1 MTLIAYI
8 FRKLESAKGVVRQ
21 MSKKSPLRRPYNKR
35 HGKRSETLSKSEG
48 EYLYHNDCWI
58 HN

>member
-1 MTLIAYI
+1 MTLIAYV
-8 FRKLESAKGVVRQ
+8 FRKLESAKGVIRQ

-48 EYLYHNDCWI
+48 EYLYHND
-58 HN
+58 